1 MTSKTNCR
9 KFVRRR
15 SYRRHPATHRF
26 SKYFENVHL
35 YGKDDACSNA
45 AYDAPFVATPTQ
57 NARRNPR
64 RAFCA
69 TADAASQRSIRG
81 HPRRTTHDAGRRAFF
96 RISTLPHDASF
107 VACQRCRTTHDASFV
122 ASALVHEMPRF
133 VDFAEA
139 LERTTDYI
147 IMTFEA

>member
-26 SKYFENVHL
+26 SKYFENVYL

-81 HPRRTTHDAGRRAFF
+81 HPRRTTQGDALFSNFDAAARRII
-96 RISTLPHDASF
+96 RGMPTLPHDATTHHSWH
-107 VACQRCRTTHDASFV
+107 ANAAARRTTHHSWP
-122 ASALVHEMPRF
+122 AL
-133 VDFAEA
+133 
-139 LERTTDYI
+139 
-147 IMTFEA
+147 